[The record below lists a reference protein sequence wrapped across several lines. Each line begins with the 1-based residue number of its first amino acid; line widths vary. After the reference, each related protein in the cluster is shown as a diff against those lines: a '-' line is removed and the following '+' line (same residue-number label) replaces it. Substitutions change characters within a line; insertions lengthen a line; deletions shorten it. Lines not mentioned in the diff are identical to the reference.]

1 MSEENVET
9 VRRIFDSFAVVQ
21 DDLRRGDLPIGKPWA
36 EDVEFDASDL
46 GLPDLGDGRLRGHEG
61 VRRFWV
67 AWLAAWEDIT
77 FEYELRDAGEHVVA
91 LLEQQMHGSEGM
103 ELVGRYAQL
112 WTFKDGEVV
121 RWEGFRDQ
129 REALEAAGLQE

>member
-21 DDLRRGDLPIGKPWA
+21 DDLRRRDLAIGKPWA

-46 GLPDLGDGRLRGHEG
+46 ALPDLGDGRLRGHEG
-61 VRRFWV
+61 VRRVWV

-77 FEYELRDAGEHVVA
+77 FEYELRDAREHVVA
-91 LLEQQMHGSEGM
+91 LIEQQMHGSEEM
-103 ELVGRYAQL
+103 ELEGRYAQL
-112 WTFKDGEVV
+112 WTFKAGEVV
-121 RWEGFRDQ
+121 RWKGFRDQ
-129 REALEAAGLQE
+129 REALEAAGLSE